1 MGIDLI
7 DPNEEI
13 RRYITESSGSGD
25 VGMGSYF
32 DAQNKGPVGVP
43 LEDLV
48 LFANL
53 EVILPGRTVIIDNV
67 AQQTENRQDIGF
79 IVPKKDNI
87 PGRTEGERTEQPYS
101 FDDNYG
107 QLGTSWSNIGG
118 LEGFV
123 KEEGGYKIDA
133 SGSLIRNGNP
143 SETFGI
149 TSISVKL
156 NASFEPQVF
165 IEFVDIR
172 GASLMEPGLRSPYAA
187 FFHMPYPMFSLTIKG
202 HYGKGINY
210 KLHLLK
216 FNSKF
221 DAETGNF
228 VISCEF
234 IGFTFTYLA
243 DIPAIYADVGPE
255 LMSYYGEQKGTTG
268 EVKNGWAQYTG
279 GGDITKPYGGGGSM
293 TLGTYISNIENM
305 SAKLEFF
312 NKESKTQ
319 EFQDVNDSIN
329 KMKGIKKRWLAFGKD
344 CCRNMENN
352 CYYSLNTQYKVI
364 VNELYVQADGTPYD
378 ASVPAEYQLPA
389 SDSTVAATLRVANK
403 NSMYSKLLLKY
414 RGYSSKD
421 APSEGYG
428 GFLGYVTE
436 VEEYIL
442 NSTASNYI
450 TMPAKTGLD
459 LQFYGEVKDI
469 DLPGDENDILNQ
481 YGCGI
486 IDGVKYFSDLDQ
498 AINTAESE
506 LKTIKK
512 DKEDAERRIKLES
525 LVMEPTLNNIFQML
539 CNGVGAFNK
548 VIKNVGIVA
557 EKQHDGDGNLRKM
570 FEGSTNRGT
579 DISEDAEHVF
589 AFPLYYE
596 THTDSTNVSRSEKT
610 FPGWKTRG
618 NIYGVPEFTTEPNFW
633 PEIKLV
639 EEMITT
645 IIKKRKEMNST
656 WSSDDQSFGEGIYMP
671 ACLMEIPLGTLGP
684 YHNLTDVE
692 TQIIPLLMLRTMLR
706 VGYTNRFPVV
716 GEESNLPDWG
726 CDGTSTTNCSK
737 IPNMEIR
744 AGLVANSANST
755 EGDEEKKKNALNQ
768 LGRVEAESLISSILD
783 TGNERLRSIYEALT
797 GQAGLT
803 GEANTNVAGTAS
815 RKVAWQAFKDAGYVA
830 KESAEYFMT
839 QMGGQDYDGGNGGD
853 NFGIAKTDIYSFY
866 GIIGNKSGVDI
877 TTPFGFYLPNV
888 NQQLTC
894 AVWYS
899 NCENMATSSECA
911 DFYISSEGYYRVKTQ
926 LKTGDEATPEGIA
939 GATKEQQDFTTSLI
953 DYYDSHF
960 MQGTNAVGDSSPV
973 TKLTFGPQGTI
984 DYNYQHWIGW
994 DFFSYYS
1001 RAEADKQYNDND
1013 KVLSESDSD
1022 WITPDQF
1029 MGHAILYSSPG
1040 YGKSGTVANVAG
1052 SDGYLNTDRQTFI
1065 LEDALWIKNDYQN
1078 DTLNSDY
1085 STTAPYSWGADQSV
1099 GYNEAMITKPT
1110 LATIGVG
1117 ATGRPDLASNIALGY
1132 LYINSLGK
1140 KYTLSDKL
1148 DEYGQENSILDLF
1161 NGFGSNMVIPQY
1173 VVLQIG
1179 SLLYRYDNIASDI
1192 IKWPNLFNTT
1202 GISSPNG
1209 QEQFMIPKK
1218 DERMAPGSAFFSNFP
1233 QGSQFLAAKQGRRSR
1248 RMQDFQWASSTD
1260 TSNQIHFLSKGM
1272 GPFDEWPVTEV
1283 VTYEKIPKALLN
1295 LPTHIRKQ
1303 FKERFV
1309 SWATGVHI
1317 GQTGVKIAPTFPT
1330 LKKYATETVD
1340 LPFQDDNRGE
1350 FLSFCK
1356 SSIYGSADIAANPN
1370 LTGVDQE
1377 SYPYG
1382 SNFHVSG
1389 CRGSNYNGTNFMKVY
1404 NTGLCTR
1411 LVEGYVG
1418 QTDAHSEAG
1427 SMGGHPALGGNAARN
1442 MVVTYA
1448 TREIPDG
1455 TNPIMVSGGNPPA
1468 LSEIAVENLSATQST
1483 YTLPLFLNMTTN
1495 MGPQGQNASDWTYSD
1510 LISKSANGI
1519 GQDMSTVT
1527 KWINTSDP
1535 NDDTTFVG
1543 FMRAISTQYYLN
1555 NSGNYQFAA
1564 TYANAFSYYYIRKV
1578 SHTDKIV
1585 STPQISDKVHSA
1597 SPYNGTTYTVKNDSL
1612 GGFPD
1617 VGSSIYRNIQ
1627 YQDPILTLSGQFR
1640 GGSTFSNWSTIVFEE
1655 DASYAK
1661 VQTDLWLQLLWW
1673 PINLPARGGTLKPTF
1688 TIREYSLKPD
1698 SYKQSVES
1706 EPNQYY
1712 AELRT
1717 LMRNRVTIKNPTW
1730 LSWLGVPKGDTP
1742 TTSIKTIWT
1751 NKDYLDDFFQGLTDK
1766 ISEVLNKAG
1775 EREESMQATQRK
1787 DDIINDNDIKLD
1799 TYLTLKNIHDK
1810 WLTAGTDTMKESTMG
1825 YSSDDITWLFRQFNF
1840 VDRAYNNI
1848 GDKYIDPTPLLDIKK
1863 NPKVSIYT
1871 LMYSLIAFN
1880 KFEFFPLPTGIE
1892 QSTRNFG
1899 DTFTPFLTVDKEYLT
1914 MFPQFYVMYMGG
1926 MSDSLDLQ
1934 NSNTSDRSY
1943 EFKNDGFDITNNEF
1957 GQDPPDFYDTD
1968 FVLLPT
1974 QSVKYGDY
1982 LVEGTVIAI
1991 DNAEYAAGTIK
2002 PDVPGTQFFVPAGNW
2017 ECHGTSGTGT
2027 CTVKRATVKAFRV
2040 AFGQENQ
2047 NFFKSL
2053 TLDQSEFKET
2063 HESLALIDAL
2073 VKEEAST
2080 KNPQLKGQNLLN
2092 VYQKRSYSC
2101 EVEGFGMPQ
2110 ILPLQYF
2117 QLDHVPMFHGAYLI
2131 TNVEHTITQGDMSTR
2146 FKGVRVAQTVSPYVS
2161 GFLTSVNAE
2170 ASSGEVG
2177 EYTGNND
2184 VFDAESMTVINGNV
2198 QRMGI
2203 WVDGIWDSKNPSSE
2217 IKLMMNHGFTNIVL
2231 ELNHFP
2237 GWGCVGPTEGDE
2249 SYKCT
2254 GDDSRRAWYWA
2265 PYLQFASGSTKS
2277 HKWTQRASFSLGTL
2291 KTYAKTIW
2299 EIGGGAVKLTLMDN
2313 IAASYYGIEDQCGGT
2328 KPDSSYTKLDWDAQG
2343 ISQPMTFAQL
2353 AKELNTYA
2361 GGKVIQA
2368 IEWDCEGKYMKTKGS
2383 GFGSGNYSSG
2393 PKLRY
2398 YPQGHF
2404 EGGEKRDTI
2413 LAMLKKHRQELND
2426 LGLTDVEM
2434 GVNWNA
2440 GTNDNVDPADPKY
2453 YTSRSIPEFST
2464 AVDYVCGQGYSHT
2477 FAMNGSKSTLRPN
2490 YGAKACSCA
2499 TNGSGECSKQCGPS
2513 KHAFCDNPMR
2523 GPEENYNGNGY
2534 CLDDRYDVEGRYGAG
2549 VREAY
2554 NAAGAKRMS
2563 DMQNRDG
2570 KPYLIGGLAGYRNK
2584 FPGYNIQTTLDLQWN
2599 GFARPIPGND
2609 SYGAVEIRWW
2619 SFNNLFGQKN
2629 QKRYKPFLS
2638 WLKAMKEKMAAN
2650 QPLT

>member
-1 MGIDLI
+1 M
-7 DPNEEI
+7 
-13 RRYITESSGSGD
+13 
-25 VGMGSYF
+25 
-32 DAQNKGPVGVP
+32 
-43 LEDLV
+43 
-48 LFANL
+48 
-53 EVILPGRTVIIDNV
+53 
-67 AQQTENRQDIGF
+67 
-79 IVPKKDNI
+79 
-87 PGRTEGERTEQPYS
+87 
-101 FDDNYG
+101 
-107 QLGTSWSNIGG
+107 
-118 LEGFV
+118 
-123 KEEGGYKIDA
+123 
-133 SGSLIRNGNP
+133 
-143 SETFGI
+143 
-149 TSISVKL
+149 
-156 NASFEPQVF
+156 
-165 IEFVDIR
+165 
-172 GASLMEPGLRSPYAA
+172 
-187 FFHMPYPMFSLTIKG
+187 
-202 HYGKGINY
+202 
-210 KLHLLK
+210 
-216 FNSKF
+216 
-221 DAETGNF
+221 
-228 VISCEF
+228 
-234 IGFTFTYLA
+234 
-243 DIPAIYADVGPE
+243 
-255 LMSYYGEQKGTTG
+255 
-268 EVKNGWAQYTG
+268 
-279 GGDITKPYGGGGSM
+279 
-293 TLGTYISNIENM
+293 
-305 SAKLEFF
+305 
-312 NKESKTQ
+312 
-319 EFQDVNDSIN
+319 
-329 KMKGIKKRWLAFGKD
+329 
-344 CCRNMENN
+344 
-352 CYYSLNTQYKVI
+352 
-364 VNELYVQADGTPYD
+364 
-378 ASVPAEYQLPA
+378 
-389 SDSTVAATLRVANK
+389 
-403 NSMYSKLLLKY
+403 
-414 RGYSSKD
+414 
-421 APSEGYG
+421 
-428 GFLGYVTE
+428 
-436 VEEYIL
+436 
-442 NSTASNYI
+442 
-450 TMPAKTGLD
+450 
-459 LQFYGEVKDI
+459 
-469 DLPGDENDILNQ
+469 
-481 YGCGI
+481 
-486 IDGVKYFSDLDQ
+486 
-498 AINTAESE
+498 
-506 LKTIKK
+506 
-512 DKEDAERRIKLES
+512 
-525 LVMEPTLNNIFQML
+525 
-539 CNGVGAFNK
+539 
-548 VIKNVGIVA
+548 
-557 EKQHDGDGNLRKM
+557 
-570 FEGSTNRGT
+570 
-579 DISEDAEHVF
+579 
-589 AFPLYYE
+589 
-596 THTDSTNVSRSEKT
+596 
-610 FPGWKTRG
+610 
-618 NIYGVPEFTTEPNFW
+618 
-633 PEIKLV
+633 
-639 EEMITT
+639 
-645 IIKKRKEMNST
+645 
-656 WSSDDQSFGEGIYMP
+656 
-671 ACLMEIPLGTLGP
+671 
-684 YHNLTDVE
+684 
-692 TQIIPLLMLRTMLR
+692 
-706 VGYTNRFPVV
+706 
-716 GEESNLPDWG
+716 
-726 CDGTSTTNCSK
+726 
-737 IPNMEIR
+737 
-744 AGLVANSANST
+744 
-755 EGDEEKKKNALNQ
+755 
-768 LGRVEAESLISSILD
+768 
-783 TGNERLRSIYEALT
+783 
-797 GQAGLT
+797 
-803 GEANTNVAGTAS
+803 
-815 RKVAWQAFKDAGYVA
+815 
-830 KESAEYFMT
+830 
-839 QMGGQDYDGGNGGD
+839 
-853 NFGIAKTDIYSFY
+853 
-866 GIIGNKSGVDI
+866 
-877 TTPFGFYLPNV
+877 
-888 NQQLTC
+888 
-894 AVWYS
+894 
-899 NCENMATSSECA
+899 
-911 DFYISSEGYYRVKTQ
+911 
-926 LKTGDEATPEGIA
+926 
-939 GATKEQQDFTTSLI
+939 
-953 DYYDSHF
+953 
-960 MQGTNAVGDSSPV
+960 
-973 TKLTFGPQGTI
+973 
-984 DYNYQHWIGW
+984 
-994 DFFSYYS
+994 
-1001 RAEADKQYNDND
+1001 
-1013 KVLSESDSD
+1013 
-1022 WITPDQF
+1022 
-1029 MGHAILYSSPG
+1029 
-1040 YGKSGTVANVAG
+1040 
-1052 SDGYLNTDRQTFI
+1052 
-1065 LEDALWIKNDYQN
+1065 
-1078 DTLNSDY
+1078 
-1085 STTAPYSWGADQSV
+1085 
-1099 GYNEAMITKPT
+1099 
-1110 LATIGVG
+1110 
-1117 ATGRPDLASNIALGY
+1117 
-1132 LYINSLGK
+1132 
-1140 KYTLSDKL
+1140 
-1148 DEYGQENSILDLF
+1148 
-1161 NGFGSNMVIPQY
+1161 
-1173 VVLQIG
+1173 
-1179 SLLYRYDNIASDI
+1179 
-1192 IKWPNLFNTT
+1192 
-1202 GISSPNG
+1202 
-1209 QEQFMIPKK
+1209 
-1218 DERMAPGSAFFSNFP
+1218 
-1233 QGSQFLAAKQGRRSR
+1233 
-1248 RMQDFQWASSTD
+1248 
-1260 TSNQIHFLSKGM
+1260 
-1272 GPFDEWPVTEV
+1272 
-1283 VTYEKIPKALLN
+1283 
-1295 LPTHIRKQ
+1295 
-1303 FKERFV
+1303 
-1309 SWATGVHI
+1309 
-1317 GQTGVKIAPTFPT
+1317 
-1330 LKKYATETVD
+1330 
-1340 LPFQDDNRGE
+1340 
-1350 FLSFCK
+1350 
-1356 SSIYGSADIAANPN
+1356 
-1370 LTGVDQE
+1370 
-1377 SYPYG
+1377 
-1382 SNFHVSG
+1382 
-1389 CRGSNYNGTNFMKVY
+1389 
-1404 NTGLCTR
+1404 
-1411 LVEGYVG
+1411 
-1418 QTDAHSEAG
+1418 
-1427 SMGGHPALGGNAARN
+1427 
-1442 MVVTYA
+1442 
-1448 TREIPDG
+1448 
-1455 TNPIMVSGGNPPA
+1455 
-1468 LSEIAVENLSATQST
+1468 
-1483 YTLPLFLNMTTN
+1483 
-1495 MGPQGQNASDWTYSD
+1495 
-1510 LISKSANGI
+1510 
-1519 GQDMSTVT
+1519 
-1527 KWINTSDP
+1527 
-1535 NDDTTFVG
+1535 
-1543 FMRAISTQYYLN
+1543 
-1555 NSGNYQFAA
+1555 
-1564 TYANAFSYYYIRKV
+1564 
-1578 SHTDKIV
+1578 
-1585 STPQISDKVHSA
+1585 
-1597 SPYNGTTYTVKNDSL
+1597 
-1612 GGFPD
+1612 
-1617 VGSSIYRNIQ
+1617 
-1627 YQDPILTLSGQFR
+1627 
-1640 GGSTFSNWSTIVFEE
+1640 
-1655 DASYAK
+1655 
-1661 VQTDLWLQLLWW
+1661 
-1673 PINLPARGGTLKPTF
+1673 
-1688 TIREYSLKPD
+1688 
-1698 SYKQSVES
+1698 
-1706 EPNQYY
+1706 
-1712 AELRT
+1712 
-1717 LMRNRVTIKNPTW
+1717 
-1730 LSWLGVPKGDTP
+1730 
-1742 TTSIKTIWT
+1742 
-1751 NKDYLDDFFQGLTDK
+1751 
-1766 ISEVLNKAG
+1766 LNKAG

-1943 EFKNDGFDITNNEF
+1943 EFKNDGFDITSNEF

-2265 PYLQFASGSTKS
+2265 PYLQFAAGSSKS

-2413 LAMLKKHRQELND
+2413 LAMLKKHRQGLND

-2464 AVDYVCGQGYSHT
+2464 SVDYVCGQGYSHT